1 MILATI
7 IATAALVYL
16 IGFGATYAMLERSID
31 EVQVLGA
38 MLWPLVL
45 PGMLGAA
52 IVRRLRGAPGP
63 SPRSPPPRTGPL
75 TGYPTAL

>member
-1 MILATI
+1 MILAAI
-7 IATAALVYL
+7 IATASLVYL
-16 IGFGATYAMLERSID
+16 IGFGATYAMLERSIVD

-52 IVRRLRGAPGP
+52 IVRRLREPKRAELPP
-63 SPRSPPPRTGPL
+63 ARTVSP
-75 TGYPTAL
+75 